1 MPSHKKPKKP
11 KKTKKTKKTNTPKK
25 IKTTD
30 LSSLDSDVKKILI
43 PKEQIKAMV
52 LFDTNT
58 KSQVKHIL
66 DKLPD
71 DEKELEL
78 YFNSVFKKVIKHYIP
93 IIMDLKKE
101 KDFVK

>member
-1 MPSHKKPKKP
+1 MAKKSKSH
-11 KKTKKTKKTNTPKK
+11 KKTKKTKPLKK

-30 LSSLDSDVKKILI
+30 SSSLDSDVKKILI
-43 PKEQIKAMV
+43 SKEQIKAMV
-52 LFDTNT
+52 LFDINT

-93 IIMDLKKE
+93 LIIELKKD